1 MNNLQVCKKDS
12 QFHHNSR
19 TFIDVTIPNYY
30 NFFMSEIKFKPLL
43 YFYLAAISLLASGL
57 LMQEQQDWKEW
68 FFLIWSTFTGI
79 FLTYRFNDFIDGS
92 KNFEFNFK
100 KFFSNKL
107 HIFVVIQLI
116 LILTPLSFIYL
127 SYFRFVLLSVLCI
140 FGMLYSFKFE
150 VAGKLFRIKHIFIVK
165 NLLIGICWGGLVLLG
180 SDFVDTAD
188 ILSLF
193 LFSTIQ
199 VFIGSTIRDITDLES
214 DTTEY
219 VNSLPVVLGE
229 KKTIIVLNCLNLFA
243 LIIPYFLITNFNNYI
258 PIGITFVWR
267 TIVLLKV
274 VSSKSKNW
282 SQKYNLLT
290 CFTIFIGQLIAWTL

>member
-1 MNNLQVCKKDS
+1 
-12 QFHHNSR
+12 
-19 TFIDVTIPNYY
+19 
-30 NFFMSEIKFKPLL
+30 MSEIKFKPLH

-57 LMQEQQDWKEW
+57 LMQGQQDWIEW

-100 KFFSNKL
+100 KFFSSKL

-116 LILTPLSFIYL
+116 LVLTPLALIYL
-127 SYFRFVLLSVLCI
+127 SYFRFILLSVLCF
-140 FGMLYSFKFE
+140 FGMLYSVKFE
-150 VAGKLFRIKHIFIVK
+150 FSGKVFRLKHVFIVK
-165 NLLIGICWGGLVLLG
+165 NFLIGICWGGLVLLG
-180 SDFVDTAD
+180 ADSIDNAD

-193 LFSTIQ
+193 IFATIQ

-219 VNSLPVVLGE
+219 VNSLPVVLGVR
-229 KKTIIVLNCLNLFA
+229 KTLFVLNMLNIIA
-243 LIIPYFLITNFNNYI
+243 LIYPLLLLGNFNNYI
-258 PIGITFVWR
+258 PVMITFIWR
-267 TIVLLKV
+267 AIVLHKMT
-274 VSSKSKNW
+274 STQSTIW

-290 CFTIFIGQLIAWTL
+290 CFTIFIGQLIAWTF

>member
-1 MNNLQVCKKDS
+1 
-12 QFHHNSR
+12 
-19 TFIDVTIPNYY
+19 
-30 NFFMSEIKFKPLL
+30 MSEIKFKPLH
-43 YFYLAAISLLASGL
+43 YFYLAAVSLLASGL

-92 KNFEFNFK
+92 RNFEFNFK

-127 SYFRFVLLSVLCI
+127 SYFRFILLCVLGF
-140 FGMLYSFKFE
+140 FGFLYSVKFDLS
-150 VAGKLFRIKHIFIVK
+150 GKTFRIKHIFIVK
-165 NLLIGICWGGLVLLG
+165 NLLIGLCWGGLVLLG
-180 SDFVDTAD
+180 SDSVDRAD
-188 ILSLF
+188 IFSLF
-193 LFSTIQ
+193 LFCTIQ
-199 VFIGSTIRDITDLES
+199 VFIGSTIRDITDLET

-219 VNSLPVVLGE
+219 VNSLPVVLGV
-229 KKTIIVLNCLNLFA
+229 KKTLIVLNLLNLFA
-243 LIIPYFLITNFNNYI
+243 LISPYFLITNIYNYI
-258 PIGITFVWR
+258 PIIITFLWR
-267 TIVLLKV
+267 TIVLYKL

-290 CFTIFIGQLIAWTL
+290 CFTIFIGQLIAWTF